1 MSQVILGEVHFL
13 LKSMIL
19 GLGLR
24 GAYDVFKLRRALTRC
39 HPALL
44 AAEDTVYWM
53 LCSLFVFGLLYEEN
67 NGTLRG
73 FALCGVAAGMLVW
86 HFGPSP
92 ILVAGLARLCR
103 FLGKILIKPVKILGK
118 ALKKVNLCF
127 KMKIKPRERGKRHAE
142 KKGRRPAQKKKKIQ

>member
-1 MSQVILGEVHFL
+1 MSQVILWEVHFL

-24 GAYDVFKLRRALTRC
+24 GAYDVFKLRRALTRR

-73 FALCGVAAGMLVW
+73 FALCGVAAGMWYGIWTQSDPGGRSGSSLSV
-86 HFGPSP
+86 FGENPNKT
-92 ILVAGLARLCR
+92 REN
-103 FLGKILIKPVKILGK
+103 FGKSI
-118 ALKKVNLCF
+118 
-127 KMKIKPRERGKRHAE
+127 E
-142 KKGRRPAQKKKKIQ
+142 KSKFVF

>member
-1 MSQVILGEVHFL
+1 M
-13 LKSMIL
+13 
-19 GLGLR
+19 
-24 GAYDVFKLRRALTRC
+24 
-39 HPALL
+39 L